1 MAKMLDMVRAENA
14 AAEKNN
20 APPVV
25 AQNNTRVVDERAQM
39 DRLAGLLSPA
49 NLGHVRDNA
58 KNLNYNDLNATLAD
72 VATQL
77 SGAAKQ
83 PVVDKYDFDFNPAT
97 GGAKFVIRGSM

>member
-14 AAEKNN
+14 AARPQVQA
-20 APPVV
+20 APGM
-25 AQNNTRVVDERAQM
+25 QEVDENAQM

-49 NLGHVRDNA
+49 NLGNIRDNS